1 MPCYLSPPRCGAV
14 ADGGAGSR
22 GRRAGR
28 RELTP
33 LIRLSA
39 FEGTQLPT
47 ATRCRWT
54 PTGGTGFD
62 KIGCTVRQPVGV
74 VVAITP
80 FDFPSRLV
88 LHKIGPAP
96 AAGNA
101 GVLKPARSTPL
112 TALALAACFVDAG
125 LPEGVLSVL
134 TVPGRLARRPAP
146 DPPGRKVSFSGLTGI
161 GERIAA
167 RTGVSGTPP
176 T

>member
-1 MPCYLSPPRCGAV
+1 MRGGRGWRGGLARSPGRAARAHPAHPALGV
-14 ADGGAGSR
+14 R
-22 GRRAGR
+22 GHPAPYGDT
-28 RELTP
+28 LP
-33 LIRLSA
+33 LDAYR
-39 FEGTQLPT
+39 
-47 ATRCRWT
+47 
-54 PTGGTGFD
+54 GTGFD